1 MPHYTGTG
9 DDGETTLWGGARVP
23 KHHPQPETY
32 GALDEATSAL
42 GLARAL
48 STAPRTDGVAQELQQ
63 HFYRL
68 MAELAVASGKP
79 VPEQFVTNE
88 EHVAAIEAVIE
99 TLESEA
105 PPPTEFVLPGGSAA
119 GGAIDLARAIT
130 RRAER
135 EASRLRASGYE
146 LNPQVMRLLNRASAL
161 LYSLA
166 RYEEHAG
173 GSDAPTTHMPL
184 KGGRG

>member
-48 STAPRTDGVAQELQQ
+48 ATAPRTDGVAQELQQ

-79 VPEQFVTNE
+79 VPEQFVTSE
-88 EHVAAIEAVIE
+88 AHVTAIEAEIE

-105 PPPTEFVLPGGSAA
+105 PPPTEFILPGGSAA
-119 GGAIDLARAIT
+119 GGAIDLAWAIT

-173 GSDAPTTHMPL
+173 GSDAPTTHMPN